1 MVKTIH
7 QTLKKLRLH
16 SSVYALA
23 SCLAISGMAF
33 EAHAAGLGKIS
44 VFSSLGQPLRAEI
57 EVKADREE
65 LSSMRAQLAPPDQ
78 FKQAGLDYASTLL
91 GIKFSLGQRKDGQ
104 HIIKLT
110 SDLPINDPF
119 IDLLLELN
127 WASGRLVREYTF
139 LLDPVELPPADPL
152 PVVYAKT
159 AKPVVA
165 EAAPAVQAPDKSE
178 KTEVIR
184 ITPKEPTKKPATTM
198 QKAPAAPAQK
208 GESREVRQGDTLF
221 RIASEMKPA
230 DVSLE
235 QMLIGLYEANK
246 DAFLGNNINRL
257 KAGRVLTMPDRA
269 ALDAI
274 KPDQARRTVSAQ
286 AADWNAYRNR
296 LAAAA
301 TSGKVEQESGSQA
314 SAGKVSAQVG
324 EKTAPVAANNDKL
337 VIAAATGTGKG
348 GKAGSGKAGS
358 ANEADRVANQKTIDD
373 AQKRISDL
381 EKIVQDLESLTKIQA
396 EALAKA
402 QKDAETT
409 GKPSTGAA
417 PVSAPAGG
425 QTPSPAEPKV
435 ETAPASQSQATP
447 PVVAPVTPPAAA
459 DTGTKTEPPPP
470 PPPVKE
476 PRPRKKQ
483 VPPPPPPPEE
493 KGLVEE
499 IIDGVMDNIAIIG
512 GALAGILLLV
522 FGMITMRKRRAMKA
536 ALQELPSTPAED
548 FSNLMVN
555 SVFHSTGGQSVDTS
569 SRGAPRTDF
578 SQAGPGTIDTD
589 EVDPV
594 AEADVYMAYGRDVQA
609 EEILLEARQKDPK
622 RTAIIL
628 KLLEIYQGRK
638 DARQFESL
646 ASELYSD
653 TGGSGPDWE
662 KALVMGR
669 SLVPDNPMFGASGAS
684 ISNEVSSAP
693 VAAAPVSATKGSLPN
708 STITMPGALAQMAD
722 MAGDTSVSATPA
734 PVPNQDT
741 AGESDLV
748 SLDFDL
754 GFDTTDE
761 PVAKKDIQMPAFEAP
776 SFEPALDFEL
786 AGTASDT
793 PSPDFGL
800 DFDAS
805 ETLVAKTDNIDLG
818 AERNKTD
825 MDLALDT
832 LTFAQPMSAPEGL
845 HDLNSGADDEFLNMA
860 AMADTSIKEAPNFD
874 MSSINLD
881 LDDAQ
886 ANDLDLSEA
895 TQMFDINTLKKDRD
909 ALSESEQIANSMGS
923 SEHDLLPEQDY
934 MSMTSISGRAFD
946 QQPPEADM
954 HADLGV
960 DLGDAVSTKID
971 LAKAYED
978 MGDMEG
984 ARELLQE
991 VINEGT
997 PAQKEKAQEIL
1008 AKMSK

>member
-1 MVKTIH
+1 MVKTIN

-23 SCLAISGMAF
+23 SCLAISGIAF

-139 LLDPVELPPADPL
+139 LLDPAELPPADPL

-159 AKPVVA
+159 AKPAVA
-165 EAAPAVQAPDKSE
+165 EAAPAAQAPDKSE
-178 KTEVIR
+178 KIEVIR
-184 ITPKEPTKKPATTM
+184 ITPKEPTKKSASTM
-198 QKAPAAPAQK
+198 QKAPSAPLQK

-221 RIASEMKPA
+221 RIATEMKPA

-274 KPDQARRTVSAQ
+274 KPEQARRTVSAQ

-301 TSGKVEQESGSQA
+301 TSGKAEQEAGSQA

-324 EKTAPVAANNDKL
+324 EKTAPVAATNDKL

-348 GKAGSGKAGS
+348 GKAGSGKAGG
-358 ANEADRVANQKTIDD
+358 AAEADRVANQKTIDD

-381 EKIVQDLESLTKIQA
+381 EKIVQDLQSLTKIQA
-396 EALAKA
+396 EELAKA
-402 QKDAETT
+402 QKDAEAA
-409 GKPSTGAA
+409 GKPPVGAA
-417 PVSAPAGG
+417 PVSAPAGE
-425 QTPSPAEPKV
+425 QTPSPEPKV
-435 ETAPASQSQATP
+435 EATPAAQSQATP
-447 PVVAPVTPPAAA
+447 PVAAPVTPPAAA

-470 PPPVKE
+470 VKE
-476 PRPRKKQ
+476 PRPRKKP

-499 IIDGVMDNIAIIG
+499 IIDGVMENIAIIG
-512 GALAGILLLV
+512 GALAAILLLV

-569 SRGAPRTDF
+569 SRGVPRTDF

-669 SLVPDNPMFGASGAS
+669 SLVPDNPMFGASGVS
-684 ISNEVSSAP
+684 IPEGVSPAP
-693 VAAAPVSATKGSLPN
+693 AAAVATVSGAKGSLPN

-722 MAGDTSVSATPA
+722 MAGDTPVTAAPTPL
-734 PVPNQDT
+734 PNQDT

-754 GFDTTDE
+754 GFDTIDE
-761 PVAKKDIQMPAFEAP
+761 PVAKKDVPTPAFEAP
-776 SFEPALDFEL
+776 TFEPALDFEL
-786 AGTASDT
+786 PGSASDT

-805 ETLVAKTDNIDLG
+805 ETLVAKTDNIDLD
-818 AERNKTD
+818 AERSKTD

-832 LTFAQPMSAPEGL
+832 LTFAQPMAAPESL
-845 HDLNSGADDEFLNMA
+845 HDLNSGSDDEFLNMA
-860 AMADTSIKEAPNFD
+860 AMADTSIKEPPNFD

-886 ANDLDLSEA
+886 ENDLDLSEA

-946 QQPPEADM
+946 QQPPEAGAD
-954 HADLGV
+954 ADLGV
-960 DLGDAVSTKID
+960 DFGDAVSTKID

-1008 AKMSK
+1008 AKIAK

>member
-65 LSSMRAQLAPPDQ
+65 LSSMRAQLAPPEL

-91 GIKFSLGQRKDGQ
+91 GIKFSLDQRKDGQ

-139 LLDPVELPPADPL
+139 LLDPKDAPASDPL
-152 PVVYAKT
+152 PVVYART
-159 AKPVVA
+159 APSA
-165 EAAPAVQAPDKSE
+165 ASGAAAPATASVPDKSD

-184 ITPKEPTKKPATTM
+184 ITPREPARKPSAVVQREPSTAA
-198 QKAPAAPAQK
+198 QKAA
-208 GESREVRQGDTLF
+208 SREVRQGDTLF
-221 RIASEMKPA
+221 RIATEMKPA

-246 DAFLGNNINRL
+246 DAFLGNNMNRL

-274 KPDQARRTVSAQ
+274 KPEQARRTISAQ

-301 TSGKVEQESGSQA
+301 TSGTAEPEAGSQA
-314 SAGKVSAQVG
+314 SAGKVSTQVG
-324 EKTAPVAANNDKL
+324 EKTAPVAASEDKL
-337 VIAAATGTGKG
+337 VIAAATTPGKG
-348 GKAGSGKAGS
+348 GKAGSGKAGGVS
-358 ANEADRVANQKTIDD
+358 EADRIANEKTLQD
-373 AQKRISDL
+373 AQKRITDL
-381 EKIVQDLESLTKIQA
+381 EQIVRDLESLTKIQA

-402 QKDAETT
+402 QKDAETAG
-409 GKPSTGAA
+409 GKPVEA
-417 PVSAPAGG
+417 
-425 QTPSPAEPKV
+425 SPAVTGEQAPPALPKTESEP
-435 ETAPASQSQATP
+435 APQPQTTP
-447 PVVAPVTPPAAA
+447 TPPAAA
-459 DTGTKTEPPPP
+459 DTQKSAEPPA
-470 PPPVKE
+470 PVKE
-476 PRPRKKQ
+476 PRQRVTPKKPAT
-483 VPPPPPPPEE
+483 PPPPPPPEE

-499 IIDGVMDNIAIIG
+499 IIDGVMENITIIG
-512 GALAGILLLV
+512 GALVAILLLV
-522 FGMITMRKRRAMKA
+522 FGMITVRKRRTLKA
-536 ALQELPSTPAED
+536 ALQDLPSTPAED

-569 SRGAPRTDF
+569 SNAVPRTDF

-609 EEILLEARQKDPK
+609 EEILLEARQKDPR

-662 KALVMGR
+662 KAVAMGR
-669 SLVPDNPMFGASGAS
+669 MIVPENPMFGLSAASMSDTAS
-684 ISNEVSSAP
+684 ASSPTQAQ
-693 VAAAPVSATKGSLPN
+693 AMIAEDTPVSGNKATN
-708 STITMPGALAQMAD
+708 STVTMPGALAQMAD
-722 MAGDTSVSATPA
+722 QAGEQQPAATVA
-734 PVPNQDT
+734 PVSNQGMT
-741 AGESDLV
+741 GESDLV

-754 GFDTTDE
+754 GFDVADE
-761 PVAKKDIQMPAFEAP
+761 PTPKNETPAPKTDAP
-776 SFEPALDFEL
+776 FSASALDFEL
-786 AGTASDT
+786 ADT
-793 PSPDFGL
+793 GSKALKPDFGL
-800 DFDAS
+800 DFDSSDSLATKIENVNLGEDS
-805 ETLVAKTDNIDLG
+805 SKTDAD
-818 AERNKTD
+818 AS
-825 MDLALDT
+825 LDA
-832 LTFAQPMSAPEGL
+832 LTFAQPDEVSDNE
-845 HDLNSGADDEFLNMA
+845 SDDAFMNMA
-860 AMADTSIKEAPNFD
+860 ALADTSIKDAPGFN

-886 ANDLDLSEA
+886 SDDLDLSEA
-895 TQMFDINTLKKDRD
+895 TQMFDINTLKKDKD
-909 ALSESEQIANSMGS
+909 AASESEQIANSMGNL
-923 SEHDLLPEQDY
+923 EHELLPEQDY
-934 MSMTSISGRAFD
+934 LSMTSISGRAFD
-946 QQPPEADM
+946 KQPDEAEG
-954 HADLGV
+954 DLGV
-960 DLGDAVSTKID
+960 DLSDAVSTKID

-978 MGDMEG
+978 MGDLEG

-1008 AKMSK
+1008 AKISK